1 MRADKDRADQ
11 DDATFQLRGQ
21 SFWLPTLAWGLN
33 DDDLGQRL
41 VAGFA
46 TGDAVRHG
54 RDCVLLDS
62 LEPGAVDLGLVRS
75 GRAPL
80 LVDHIRSWD
89 CFLGALADAWVEHGA
104 LAFVGRLAEGG
115 EADRVWSLLRQGFP
129 LSVSLGSR
137 VVAAEALGP
146 EPDGVGRRYRV
157 TRWELTEASV
167 VVFGAD
173 PAAHLRSL
181 ERSPE
186 ARERLARQ
194 AEAAAADARLRVRQ
208 ALHLDR
214 WTAWATG
221 AGLALAAELG
231 AAPDRVCDLLD
242 EQVRRHAER
251 LQDELAA

>member
-1 MRADKDRADQ
+1 VSADRD

-21 SFWLPTLAWGLN
+21 TFRLPTLAWGLN
-33 DDDLGQRL
+33 DDDPGRRL

-80 LVDHIRSWD
+80 LLDHVRAFD
-89 CFLGALADAWVEHGA
+89 CFLGALCDAWVEAGA

-115 EADRVWSLLRQGFP
+115 EADRVWSLLVQGFP

-146 EPDGVGRRYRV
+146 EPDGVGQRCKV
-157 TRWELTEASV
+157 TRWELTEASI
-167 VVFGAD
+167 VVFGKD
-173 PAAHLRSL
+173 PAAHLRCL
-181 ERSPE
+181 DRSPE
-186 ARERLARQ
+186 ARERLAQRAQ
-194 AEAAAADARLRVRQ
+194 AAAADARLKVRR

-214 WTAWATG
+214 WLTWANG
-221 AGLALAAELG
+221 AGLALAAGLG
-231 AAPDRVCDLLD
+231 ANPERVCDLLD
-242 EQVRRHAER
+242 EQVRRQVER